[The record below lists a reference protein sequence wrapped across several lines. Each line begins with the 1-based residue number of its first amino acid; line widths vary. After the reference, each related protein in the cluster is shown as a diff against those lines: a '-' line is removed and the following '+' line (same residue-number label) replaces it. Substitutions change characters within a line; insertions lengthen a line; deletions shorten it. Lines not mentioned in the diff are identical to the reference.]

1 MFSVWTGN
9 TRING
14 NYEAVKLSS
23 GDVTDNVLP
32 IKKATIKLDFSS
44 GLKDD
49 DDELID
55 EDDLLTEEDLKAPE
69 LPGEDSNLGTC
80 N

>member
-9 TRING
+9 TRTNG
-14 NYEAVKLSS
+14 NYQAVKFTS
-23 GDVTDNVLP
+23 GDVTDDVLP
-32 IKKATIKLDFSS
+32 INKAPIKLDFSS
-44 GLKDD
+44 DFKND

-69 LPGEDSNLGTC
+69 LPGEDSI
-80 N
+80 